1 MSVCHFQFEK
11 GFDTNEIMNIH
22 LDRLFLLLFLW
33 GMTAGCQPE
42 ATSPRPAQAVPSA
55 GEVTQQPAH
64 SMAYPVKVTDYRG
77 QDVTIQKQPQRIISL
92 MPAHT
97 EILFAI
103 GAGEQ
108 MVGCTS
114 LCDYPPATSDLKKIA
129 FANPGS
135 ISLEALVELQPDLII
150 LGGDYHRLLAE
161 QLEKIKV
168 PVLSFESQSL
178 ADIEKSIRGIAK
190 ATGHTAR
197 GKQIIHKINE
207 DIQAIQEQVK
217 PFQEQG
223 RPRVFYQVWDQPL
236 MTAGPESFIGELITL
251 VGGENIFSDVKIAYP
266 QVSEETLVV
275 RNPEVILLPGLKNNQ
290 PDDAREAIA
299 TLKQRPGW
307 KKMKAV
313 KNQRIY
319 IIEDD
324 LISRPGPRVVQGLQQ
339 VAQALYPEAFSK
351 P

>member
-1 MSVCHFQFEK
+1 
-11 GFDTNEIMNIH
+11 MNTY
-22 LDRLFLLLFLW
+22 LNRLFLVLLLS
-33 GMTAGCQPE
+33 GMTAGCRPE
-42 ATSPRPAQAVPSA
+42 TTSSSSAQAVQSEA
-55 GEVTQQPAH
+55 KETQAPQD
-64 SMAYPVKVTDYRG
+64 SVAYPVTVTDYRG
-77 QDVTIQKQPQRIISL
+77 QDVTIQTQPQRIISL

-108 MVGCTS
+108 MVGCTT
-114 LCDYPPATSDLKKIA
+114 LCDYPPETDELKKIA
-129 FANPGS
+129 IANPGS

-161 QLEKIKV
+161 QLEKIQV

-178 ADIEKSIRGIAK
+178 ADIEKSILGIAK
-190 ATGHTAR
+190 ATGHTSR
-197 GKQIIHKINE
+197 GKQIIEQIKN
-207 DIQAIQEQVK
+207 DIQAIQEQIK

-266 QVSEETLVV
+266 QVSEETLIV
-275 RNPEVILLPGLKNNQ
+275 RNPDVILLPGLKNSQ
-290 PDDAREAIA
+290 QADAREAIA
-299 TLKQRPGW
+299 TLQQRPGW
-307 KKMKAV
+307 QEMNAV

-324 LISRPGPRVVQGLQQ
+324 LISRPGPRVVHGLQK
-339 VAQALYPEAFSK
+339 VAQALYPEAFPK

>member
-1 MSVCHFQFEK
+1 MN
-11 GFDTNEIMNIH
+11 TN
-22 LDRLFLLLFLW
+22 LTRLFLLLLLS
-33 GMTAGCQPE
+33 GMTASCQPE
-42 ATSPRPAQAVPSA
+42 ATSPSSAQAVQS
-55 GEVTQQPAH
+55 EVKETQEPQ
-64 SMAYPVKVTDYRG
+64 SSVTYPVTVTDYRG
-77 QDVTIQKQPQRIISL
+77 QDVTIQSQPLRIISL

-108 MVGCTS
+108 LVGCTS
-114 LCDYPPATSDLKKIA
+114 LCNYPPETKSLKKIA

-161 QLEKIKV
+161 QLEKINV

-178 ADIEKSIRGIAK
+178 ADIEESILGIAK
-190 ATGHTAR
+190 ATGHTDR
-197 GKQIIHKINE
+197 GKQIIHKIKE
-207 DIQAIQEQVK
+207 DIQAIQARVK

-251 VGGENIFSDVKIAYP
+251 VGGENIFSDLKIAYP

-275 RNPEVILLPGLKNNQ
+275 RNPDVILLPGLKNNPQ
-290 PDDAREAIA
+290 ADARQAIA

-307 KKMKAV
+307 DKMNAV

-324 LISRPGPRVVQGLQQ
+324 LISRPGPRVVQGLQN
-339 VAQALYPEAFSK
+339 VAQALYPEAFPK

>member
-1 MSVCHFQFEK
+1 
-11 GFDTNEIMNIH
+11 MNTC
-22 LDRLFLLLFLW
+22 LNRLFLLLLLS
-33 GMTAGCQPE
+33 GVTAGCQPE
-42 ATSPRPAQAVPSA
+42 ATSPSSAQAVQS
-55 GEVTQQPAH
+55 EVKETREPLI
-64 SMAYPVKVTDYRG
+64 SVAYPVTVTDYRG
-77 QDVTIQKQPQRIISL
+77 QDVTIQSQPQRIISL

-108 MVGCTS
+108 LVGCTS
-114 LCDYPPATSDLKKIA
+114 LCNYPPETKSLKKIA

-178 ADIEKSIRGIAK
+178 ADIEKSILGIAK
-190 ATGHTAR
+190 ATGHTDR
-197 GKQIIHKINE
+197 GKQIIHQIKE
-207 DIQAIQEQVK
+207 DIQAIQERVK

-251 VGGENIFSDVKIAYP
+251 VGGDNIFGDLKIAYP

-275 RNPEVILLPGLKNNQ
+275 RNPDVILLPGLKNNPQ
-290 PDDAREAIA
+290 ADARQAIA

-307 KKMKAV
+307 DKMNAV

-324 LISRPGPRVVQGLQQ
+324 LISRPGPRVVQGLQN
-339 VAQALYPEAFSK
+339 VAQALYPEAFPK

>member
-1 MSVCHFQFEK
+1 
-11 GFDTNEIMNIH
+11 MNTYFNK
-22 LDRLFLLLFLW
+22 LFLLLLLW
-33 GMTAGCQPE
+33 GMMAGCRPE
-42 ATSPRPAQAVPSA
+42 ATSPSSAQAVQSEAKETRDPKNA
-55 GEVTQQPAH
+55 V
-64 SMAYPVKVTDYRG
+64 AYPVRVTDYRG
-77 QDVTIQKQPQRIISL
+77 QDVTIQTQPERIISL

-114 LCDYPPATSDLKKIA
+114 LCNYPPETKTLKKIA

-178 ADIEKSIRGIAK
+178 ADIEKSILGIAK
-190 ATGHTAR
+190 ATGHPDR
-197 GKQIIHKINE
+197 GKQIIQAIKK
-207 DIQAIQEQVK
+207 DIQALQKQIK

-236 MTAGPESFIGELITL
+236 MTAGPESFIGELITM
-251 VGGENIFSDVKIAYP
+251 VGGENIYSDVKIAYP
-266 QVSEETLVV
+266 QVSEETLIV
-275 RNPEVILLPGLKNNQ
+275 RNPDVILLPGLKNNPQ
-290 PDDAREAIA
+290 ADPSEAIA

-307 KKMKAV
+307 KKMNAV

-324 LISRPGPRVVQGLQQ
+324 LISRPGPRVVQGLQK
-339 VAQALYPEAFSK
+339 VAQALYPDAFPK